1 MLTHK
6 QLKVMIVV
14 MITAVFLTVG
24 LVLAGGEIIPRS
36 LISSSGSIVNQGSTT
51 LHSAI
56 GQPAIGTVA
65 NGTILCSGYLCDA
78 AAPPV
83 SGGSQGL
90 FLPYINR

>member
-1 MLTHK
+1 MKLTRMK
-6 QLKVMIVV
+6 WMIVLMV
-14 MITAVFLTVG
+14 TAVFLTVG
-24 LVLAGGEIIPRS
+24 LVLAGGDMMPRS
-36 LISSSGSIVNQGSTT
+36 LVSSGGGLVSQNSIT

>member
-1 MLTHK
+1 MFKKLHRQWLLALML
-6 QLKVMIVV
+6 
-14 MITAVFLTVG
+14 TAVFLTVG
-24 LVLAGGEIIPRS
+24 LVLAGGNMLPRS
-36 LISSSGSIVNQGSTT
+36 LISSGGSIVNQGSTT

-65 NGTILCSGYLCDA
+65 NGTLLCSGYLCDA

-83 SGGSQGL
+83 SGGSHGL

>member
-1 MLTHK
+1 MKLTRMK
-6 QLKVMIVV
+6 WIIIVGV
-14 MITAVFLTVG
+14 TAVFLTVG
-24 LVLAGGEIIPRS
+24 LVLAGGNMLPRS
-36 LISSSGSIVNQGSTT
+36 LISSGGSIVNQGSTT

-78 AAPPV
+78 AAPPI
-83 SGGSQGL
+83 SSGSQGL